1 MSEMYFHCFYD
12 FMSTVV
18 GAGEYICGKGRERQG
33 TPNSCRITPGYSVRL
48 PKQNTKIEVSD

>member
-18 GAGEYICGKGRERQG
+18 DAGKYICGKGRERQG